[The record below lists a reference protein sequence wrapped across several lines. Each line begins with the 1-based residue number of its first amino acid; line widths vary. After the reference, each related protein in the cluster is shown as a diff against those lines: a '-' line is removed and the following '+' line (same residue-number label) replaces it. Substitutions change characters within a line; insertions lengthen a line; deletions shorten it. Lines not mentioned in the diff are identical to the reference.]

1 MGRRPPP
8 YRYASGLIVP
18 FKLKVY
24 HSPDSD
30 DAFMFYGISEGLLKD
45 PSLEVSCE
53 LMDIQS
59 LNEKALRGEIDC
71 TAISFHAYAH
81 CFRNYHILPQGA
93 SFGDGY
99 GPRLIARTPVRL
111 EELKGRKVALPGALT
126 SATLAFRMLGIEC
139 EEIMVPFDRIMDEVR
154 EGRAEAG
161 LLIHEG
167 QLTYASDGFHLILD
181 LGEWWKKRTGLPLP
195 LGGNVIR
202 NGLDAYILKN
212 FPPLFERSIRYSME
226 NREEALQYAMQFGR
240 GLNGTDA
247 GRFVDMYV
255 NRWTRSYGENGKLA
269 VRRFLDEAFEMGL
282 IPEKVEASFL
292 E

>member
-1 MGRRPPP
+1 M
-8 YRYASGLIVP
+8 P

-59 LNEKALRGEIDC
+59 LNEKALKGEIDC

-81 CFRNYHILPQGA
+81 CFRDYHILAQGA

-99 GPRLIARTPVRL
+99 GPRLIASTPVRL
-111 EELKGRKVALPGALT
+111 EDLKGRKVAMPGALT
-126 SATLAFRMLGIEC
+126 TATLAFRMLGIDC

-154 EGRAEAG
+154 EGRADAG

-167 QLTYASDGFHLILD
+167 QLTYAADGFHLVLD
-181 LGEWWKKRTGLPLP
+181 LGEWWKERTGLPLP
-195 LGGNVIR
+195 LGGNVIKK
-202 NGLDAYILKN
+202 NLDPCVLKG
-212 FPPLFERSIRYSME
+212 FPLLFRRSIEYSLD
-226 NREEALQYAMQFGR
+226 NREKALAYAKQFGR
-240 GLNGTDA
+240 GLTWEDA
-247 GRFVDMYV
+247 DRFVDMYV
-255 NRWTRSYGENGKLA
+255 NKWTRGYGETGKLA
-269 VRRFLDEAFEMGL
+269 VGRFLDEAFGMGL
-282 IPEKVEASFL
+282 IPEKAEPSFL
-292 E
+292 D